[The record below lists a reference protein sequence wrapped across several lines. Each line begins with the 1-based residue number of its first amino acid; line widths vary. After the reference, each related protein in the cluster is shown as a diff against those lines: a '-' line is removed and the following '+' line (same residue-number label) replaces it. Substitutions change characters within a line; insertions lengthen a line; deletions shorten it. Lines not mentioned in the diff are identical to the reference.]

1 MGESVHLGKQ
11 RTLIVTDSTASIP
24 QELWSTP
31 HLEIVNLHVIH
42 GGESFEENAELLPEH
57 CAELVERHVELSTS
71 QPPRS
76 AFEEVFSRAFAE
88 GYAHVVGMF
97 IPQVLSGTED
107 TARAVA
113 TQWPG
118 KVHIVSSRTTG
129 MALGLTVLQGARAA
143 REGMLAREIVS
154 LLKDAMQGSGAYFM
168 VDSLDH
174 LRRGGRLGATAAA
187 VGTVLG
193 LKPVLAMN
201 DDGHIEVV
209 SKERSRSHAIRFL
222 HAKAIEAADS
232 GAIELGVH
240 YFGDPN
246 RAHKLA
252 EKLRQETSARIYVSP
267 ASAVLGVHVGPGM
280 LAVTYA

>member
-1 MGESVHLGKQ
+1 
-11 RTLIVTDSTASIP
+11 
-24 QELWSTP
+24 
-31 HLEIVNLHVIH
+31 
-42 GGESFEENAELLPEH
+42 
-57 CAELVERHVELSTS
+57 
-71 QPPRS
+71 
-76 AFEEVFSRAFAE
+76 
-88 GYAHVVGMF
+88 
-97 IPQVLSGTED
+97 
-107 TARAVA
+107 
-113 TQWPG
+113 
-118 KVHIVSSRTTG
+118 
-129 MALGLTVLQGARAA
+129 
-143 REGMLAREIVS
+143 MLAREIVS
-154 LLKDAMQGSGAYFM
+154 LLKDATQGSGAYFM

-193 LKPVLAMN
+193 LKPVLAMS

-222 HAKAIEAADS
+222 HARAIEAADS

>member
-1 MGESVHLGKQ
+1 
-11 RTLIVTDSTASIP
+11 LIVTDSTASIP
-24 QELWSTP
+24 KELRSTP

-129 MALGLTVLQGARAA
+129 MALGLTVIQGARAA

-154 LLKDAMQGSGAYFM
+154 LLKDATQGSGAYFM

-193 LKPVLAMN
+193 LKPVLAMS

-222 HAKAIEAADS
+222 HARAIEAADS